1 MEDLKEKTV
10 DLADHVEDLA
20 TTFYQ
25 LTVVKLTKK
34 ATNLISGA
42 IVIFTI
48 CLLGLFVLAFAG
60 FALAWWLAEVF
71 NSTAIGFLLTSGLFL
86 LILFLIVVLRK
97 ATIFPFVRNII
108 VRKLYD

>member
-1 MEDLKEKTV
+1 MEDLKEKSV
-10 DLADHVEDLA
+10 GLADHVEDLA

-25 LTVVKLTKK
+25 LTIVNLTKK

-48 CLLGLFVLAFAG
+48 CLLALFVLAFAG
-60 FALAWWLAEVF
+60 FALAWWLADVF
-71 NSTAIGFLLTSGLFL
+71 NSTAIGFLLTAGLFL
-86 LILFLIVVLRK
+86 LILFLIVLLRK
-97 ATIFPFVRNII
+97 ATIFPFIRNII